1 VEVAEQ
7 LVLFGAGAVGRDT
20 LVALRARNIVPVCVV
35 DNNPQRWGTPFDS
48 LVIASPEA
56 AAKQWPEAEW
66 IVSIHR
72 RVAREVRQ
80 QLREMRVNLVSEEKY
95 LPFCRP
101 LPARVMETLRFI
113 CGEPATLTELTEQE
127 TFRRTLDLDTQADP
141 CPPEETYFP
150 PFLAKRTDEVFL
162 DCGAC
167 DGDSVEAFIRWSG
180 AYKSVLA
187 FEPDRAN
194 AEKLKQNLRRVH
206 GLETYPLGISDH
218 HGEERFNAVGAV
230 TSSFSESGDVVI
242 EVTTLDSFFKDR
254 ERPTFIKMDIE
265 GAELTALWGARRLIK
280 QQMPVLAVCAY
291 HEPDHLWEIPFLIH
305 AIQPDYEL
313 RLRRYAE
320 GTREL
325 VWYAVPKNRI
335 LAT

>member
-1 VEVAEQ
+1 MDEQ

-20 LVALRARNIVPVCVV
+20 LLALRSRNIAPVCVV
-35 DNNPQRWGTPFDS
+35 DNNRQRWGTSFHG
-48 LVIASPEA
+48 LEITSPEA
-56 AAKQWPEAEW
+56 AAKSWPGAEW

-80 QLREMRVNLVSEEKY
+80 QLREMGVIVVSEEKY

-101 LPARVMETLRFI
+101 LPSRAMETLRFI
-113 CGEPATLTELTEQE
+113 CNEPATLAELSEQE
-127 TFRRTLDLDTQADP
+127 TFRRSLDLDKQADP

-150 PFLAKRTDEVFL
+150 PFLAKRLDEMFL

-180 AYKSVLA
+180 GYKGILA
-187 FEPDRAN
+187 FEPDRKN
-194 AEKLKQNLRRVH
+194 TEKLKENLRRVR
-206 GLETYPLGISDH
+206 GSEAFPLGISDH
-218 HGEERFNAVGAV
+218 HGEERFNAVGTV
-230 TSSFSESGDVVI
+230 SSSFSESGDVVI
-242 EVTTLDSFFKDR
+242 QVTTLDAFFKDR
-254 ERPTFIKMDIE
+254 ETPTFIKMDIE

-280 QQMPVLAVCAY
+280 ERMPVLAICAY
-291 HEPDHLWEIPFLIH
+291 HEPDHLWEIPLLIH

-325 VWYAVPKNRI
+325 VWYAMPTKRI
-335 LAT
+335 LAV